1 MEFPLDP
8 WLAEELDV
16 EEAGST
22 LTAPRLRLLSC
33 IECLRPWLNAGERW
47 RLKVTD
53 EFPAET
59 VPYCPD
65 CAAREFGPA

>member
-1 MEFPLDP
+1 M
-8 WLAEELDV
+8 
-16 EEAGST
+16 

-33 IECLRPWLNAGERW
+33 IECLRPRLSARERW